1 MVSLQFYKRMQ
12 SVHSNKR
19 ENSEKR
25 YQKIP
30 ASRFQSR
37 KDPTGILPCPRHE
50 NKREFLKGEKIM
62 KKWMD
67 MIEKTDDL
75 MSLTEII
82 EKAAFDE
89 EISNQEYSE
98 LYGIALAKIERF

>member
-1 MVSLQFYKRMQ
+1 
-12 SVHSNKR
+12 
-19 ENSEKR
+19 
-25 YQKIP
+25 
-30 ASRFQSR
+30 
-37 KDPTGILPCPRHE
+37 
-50 NKREFLKGEKIM
+50 M

-67 MIEKTDDL
+67 MIERTDDL